1 MEMEWL
7 DSWVCKCCKNKFL
20 VPEDKSGVK
29 IEGVHGKPMF
39 CPFCGTE
46 EIFGVED
53 FDNPEAEYITEDADG
68 EEIDAV
74 KFDSLEDMMKWL
86 KELGN
91 DKEEEENGEDEGI

>member
-91 DKEEEENGEDEGI
+91 DKEEEEDGEDEGI